1 MVATYP
7 DVYHRNNWA
16 VKIAIDALEM
26 GDAAISNESKNQ
38 EKEDIGISALR
49 NVIIDSQNEVS
60 RLFAATKAEWKAILS
75 KESGMLN
82 SLRQ

>member
-1 MVATYP
+1 
-7 DVYHRNNWA
+7 
-16 VKIAIDALEM
+16 M

-38 EKEDIGISALR
+38 EKEDIGVSALR

-75 KESGMLN
+75 KESGMLTIEKLPR
-82 SLRQ
+82 SSETSGSK